1 MNAKNRLAL
10 YRKRAAEAK
19 NPHFANW
26 RVCRYGTMRGYR
38 KTEAQFTHSDG
49 LIYADSFEVIG
60 QKMADSHEIIR
71 LRHTGYY
78 ADLLQYGVIRG
89 AVVLLKT
96 SKGAF
101 YIPATY
107 CTEWDGVTLYMK
119 NAEVVE
125 KGLSEDCHE
134 GAKVRMAYIAD
145 SIAERE
151 AERARDDDEKYRA
164 EEKVQELREE
174 IVQTRATVRELI
186 TEIKSHGAFTPAIC
200 ATLRKTV
207 REELERVRNL
217 RAGVEELTNRP
228 WMIHEWRG

>member
-26 RVCRYGTMRGYR
+26 RVCRYGTMHGYR
-38 KTEAQFTHSDG
+38 KNGAEFTHSDG
-49 LIYADSFEVIG
+49 LIYADNFEVIG
-60 QKMADSHEIIR
+60 QKVADSHEIIN

-78 ADLLQYGVIRG
+78 ADLLEYAVIRG

-96 SKGAF
+96 SKGTF

-119 NAEVVE
+119 NAERVE
-125 KGLSEDCHE
+125 KGADESAHDA
-134 GAKVRMAYIAD
+134 AKREAANSAD
-145 SIAERE
+145 GYAERE
-151 AERARDDDEKYRA
+151 AERAREDDMQYRA

-186 TEIKSHGAFTPAIC
+186 TEIKSHGAFTTAIC

-207 REELERVRNL
+207 REELERVRDL

-228 WMIHEWRG
+228 WMISEWRG